1 MSTPRSIDLPDLV
14 RSVILKTPRGVF
26 AALQARPASGVC
38 ERKPAILV
46 PGYTGSKED
55 FIPVLPPLAAGRCVT
70 AIDMRGQYQSAA
82 AARRDGYTPDELA
95 ADIGAVAD
103 AIESDEDEV
112 HLLGHSLGGLIAR
125 HAVLARAAGIASLT
139 LLGSGPGSITGRK
152 HDLLRCMLALARG
165 HDGGNHDSADHC
177 ADRARLRGW
186 AEQLWAEHL
195 EPQARAEGV
204 AEHIIAFLRNRHL
217 TNCPTA
223 LIVMGDYLLSCP
235 DRTAELARV
244 GGPPILV
251 MYGENDDA
259 WPPEVQDRMGRRL
272 RAQRVCIPGAA
283 HSPAIEAPE
292 TTASTLTSFW
302 NRAEE
307 ASRRRHR
314 EIHRATARAAPMARL
329 PAGMRQPG

>member
-1 MSTPRSIDLPDLV
+1 MSTPRSLDLPDFV
-14 RSVILKTPRGVF
+14 RSVILTTPRGVF
-26 AALQARPASGVC
+26 AALQAQPASGVC
-38 ERKPAILV
+38 EREPAILV

-55 FIPVLPPLAAGRCVT
+55 FIPVLRPLAAAGRCVT

-82 AARRDGYTPDELA
+82 AARRDHYTPDELA

-103 AIESDEDEV
+103 AIAPDEDEV

-125 HAVLARAAGIASLT
+125 HAVLTRAAGIGSLT
-139 LLGSGPGSITGRK
+139 LLGSGPGSITGSKR
-152 HDLLRCMLALARG
+152 DLLRSMLARARNAGSPG
-165 HDGGNHDSADHC
+165 HGTDHGPDHGTDS
-177 ADRARLRGW
+177 ARLRGW

-204 AEHIIAFLRNRHL
+204 AEHIVAFLRNRHL
-217 TNCPTA
+217 ANCPTA
-223 LIVMGDYLLSCP
+223 LVVMGNYLLSCP

-244 GGPPILV
+244 AGPPILV

-302 NRAEE
+302 NTAEE
-307 ASRRRHR
+307 VSRRRRRETHR
-314 EIHRATARAAPMARL
+314 ARAAPS
-329 PAGMRQPG
+329 AGLAIPPG

>member
-1 MSTPRSIDLPDLV
+1 MSTPRSLDLPDLV
-14 RSVILKTPRGVF
+14 RSVILQTPRGGF
-26 AALQARPASGVC
+26 AALWSQPASGVL

-55 FIPVLPPLAAGRCVT
+55 FIPVLQPLASAGRCVV
-70 AIDMRGQYQSAA
+70 AIDMRGQYQSVGAA
-82 AARRDGYTPDELA
+82 HQDGYAPDELA
-95 ADIGAVAD
+95 ADIAAVASGI
-103 AIESDEDEV
+103 APDEDEI

-125 HAVLARAAGIASLT
+125 HAVLGRVTGVASLT
-139 LLGSGPGSITGRK
+139 LLGSGPGSITGRR
-152 HDLLRCMLALARG
+152 HEVLRSMLALIG
-165 HDGGNHDSADHC
+165 P
-177 ADRARLRGW
+177 DRATDPGRLRSW
-186 AEQLWAEHL
+186 AEQLWEEHL

-204 AEHIIAFLRNRHL
+204 AENIIGFLRDRHL
-217 TNCPTA
+217 ANCPTA
-223 LIVMGDYLLSCP
+223 LVAMGNYLLSCP
-235 DRTAELARV
+235 DRTAELART

-302 NRAEE
+302 NTDEE
-307 ASRRRHR
+307 ASWRRRRHGTR
-314 EIHRATARAAPMARL
+314 GSSAASR
-329 PAGMRQPG
+329 